1 MITRNP
7 PSSGMAAV
15 SRSNAAA
22 LGLRALVLFIGLES
36 LMGSFSAAGP
46 QIQPNAPIR
55 SFSLPSF
62 NEKGFRTMLV
72 RGREA
77 IVVGKTEVQLQ
88 DMTLTVFSGDEH
100 ARVET
105 VFLSSSAKVRSDER
119 AVFGDE
125 TVRVITDEFELI
137 GTRWRYEHDPKRIL
151 ITSGARVVFKA
162 ELKDIL
168 R

>member
-1 MITRNP
+1 M
-7 PSSGMAAV
+7 
-15 SRSNAAA
+15 
-22 LGLRALVLFIGLES
+22 GLL
-36 LMGSFSAAGP
+36 SAAGP

-62 NEKGFRTMLV
+62 NELGFRTMLV

-77 IVVGKTEVQLQ
+77 IVVGKTEVKLQ
-88 DMTLTVFSGDEH
+88 DMTLTVFSGDES

-105 VFLSSSAKVRSDER
+105 VFLSSSATVRSDER

-137 GTRWRYEHDPKRIL
+137 GTRWRYDHDPKKIL